1 MRLNILIIILNV
13 AIFYGQEWNYS
24 ADILQKNIENN
35 REVRLFKSNENSNN
49 EVLIY
54 NDSISIFTNQAKQY
68 IDNNELHLVGP
79 ITMINGSDS
88 LTCQNMIFWYELDS
102 LKAYGNVKFKFQNN
116 HLESDSL
123 IYVET
128 NGFRGYSFEA
138 INEAKFF
145 DNQYQI
151 SANKI
156 VYNDIMT

>member
-1 MRLNILIIILNV
+1 MRLNILIIILNL

-102 LKAYGNVKFKFQNN
+102 LKAYGNVKFKFQ
-116 HLESDSL
+116 
-123 IYVET
+123 Y
-128 NGFRGYSFEA
+128 
-138 INEAKFF
+138 
-145 DNQYQI
+145 
-151 SANKI
+151 
-156 VYNDIMT
+156 